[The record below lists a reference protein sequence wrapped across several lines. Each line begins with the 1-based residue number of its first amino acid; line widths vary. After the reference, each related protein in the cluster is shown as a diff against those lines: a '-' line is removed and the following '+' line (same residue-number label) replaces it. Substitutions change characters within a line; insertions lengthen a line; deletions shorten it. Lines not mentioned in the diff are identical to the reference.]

1 MERCSEALVSFVKGL
16 SVRKPCY
23 FVHSWMESCT
33 CDERPRHV
41 HSDHWL
47 GSISADKRSKWPAPF
62 DRAVSAEA
70 VGRYHSLAW
79 GSSSIARAS
88 PTVYRRARQRPIFHD
103 YMQTTPLFAVFSGH
117 SRGKKGFCHDKQHWK
132 GVFCVHCGELLF
144 FTEGRRAQLQR
155 FAAVEGLIDCTNID

>member
-103 YMQTTPLFAVFSGH
+103 YMQTTPLFAVFPGIHVAKKVFVMIS
-117 SRGKKGFCHDKQHWK
+117 STGKEFFVSIVGNFC
-132 GVFCVHCGELLF
+132 FL
-144 FTEGRRAQLQR
+144 RRADVR
-155 FAAVEGLIDCTNID
+155 CYSG